1 MLDVEPWSIHEE
13 RVMSGKYNIAREDHL
28 QELKKRKAIAQKK
41 KQAMSEAQQFR
52 NYTQPQR
59 AQAKKQPLIQDLF
72 QKQKTAKTD
81 SEEE

>member
-1 MLDVEPWSIHEE
+1 MSNVEPWSKQEE

-28 QELKKRKAIAQKK
+28 QELKKRKASAQKK

-59 AQAKKQPLIQDLF
+59 AQEKKQPMIDDLF
-72 QKQKTAKTD
+72 QKQKPAKKD
-81 SEEE
+81 EEE